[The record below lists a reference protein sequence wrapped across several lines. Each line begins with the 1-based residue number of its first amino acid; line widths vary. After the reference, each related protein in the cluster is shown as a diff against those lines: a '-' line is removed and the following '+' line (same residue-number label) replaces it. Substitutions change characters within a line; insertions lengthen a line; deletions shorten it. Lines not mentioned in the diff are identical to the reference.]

1 MVLSRVWRAAV
12 LAVLVVGG
20 VVAGCGGGDDNGGSA
35 SSGGNEKVTLSL
47 LTDNSDQTLKP
58 AQALVKAFQAKN
70 PNITI
75 KMQTRPQGG
84 DGDNVVKTKLSTQDM
99 EDVFIYNSGSLFQAL
114 KPEQNLQPVTDESF
128 VKGLDKAFV
137 PSVSANNQVYG
148 APFGSAFGGGILY
161 NKKVYEKLGLEVPK
175 TWDEFM
181 ANNAKIKKA
190 GIDPVIQSYGE
201 TWTSQLFVLADY
213 HNVAAM
219 SPGWDQKYTH
229 NQVKYEQP
237 PALEGFQHLE
247 EVKKDGY
254 LNKNFGSLKVPAA
267 LSYLAQ
273 GKGAHYPQLT
283 VVVPNLET
291 SDPDKLN
298 DVGFFAQPGTDAA
311 KNGLTLW
318 LPGGIYIPKTTEGAK
333 LDAAKKFLAF
343 AASKEGCDAQAKA
356 FAPTGPWMVKA
367 CQLPDTVP
375 AAIKD
380 LQPYVDKGNVT
391 PALEFLSPVKGPALE
406 QITVE
411 VGSGLRNAQAGAKLY
426 DEDVKKQAQQ
436 LGLEG
441 W

>member
-1 MVLSRVWRAAV
+1 
-12 LAVLVVGG
+12 VLVVLVVAG
-20 VVAGCGGGDDNGGSA
+20 VVAGCGGGDDNGGGA
-35 SSGGNEKVTLSL
+35 SSGGNEKVTLSFL
-47 LTDNSDQTLKP
+47 VDNSDQGVKP
-58 AQALVKAFQAKN
+58 AQALADAFHAKN

-75 KMQTRPQGG
+75 KLQTRPQGS
-84 DGDNVVKTKLSTQDM
+84 DGDNIVKTKLSTQDM
-99 EDVFIYNSGSLFQAL
+99 EDVFAYNSGSLFQAL
-114 KPEQNLQPVTDESF
+114 KPEQNLQPLTDEAF
-128 VKGLDKAFV
+128 VKTTDKAFL
-137 PSVSANNQVYG
+137 PSVSANKQVYG

-213 HNVAAM
+213 HNVASM

-254 LNKNFGSLKVPAA
+254 LNKNYGSLKVNQA

-283 VVVPNLET
+283 VVVPNLEA

-318 LPGGIYIPKTTEGAK
+318 LPGGLYIPRTTEGAK
-333 LDAAKKFLAF
+333 LDAAKKFLNF
-343 AASKEGCDAQAKA
+343 AASPEGCAAQAKG
-356 FAPTGPWMVKA
+356 FAPTGPYMTKG

>member
-1 MVLSRVWRAAV
+1 VASRRAR
-12 LAVLVVGG
+12 VLVVAG
-20 VVAGCGGGDDNGGSA
+20 VVAGCGGGDDNGGGA
-35 SSGGNEKVTLSL
+35 SSGGNEKVTLSFL
-47 LTDNSDQTLKP
+47 VDNSDQGVKP
-58 AQALVKAFQAKN
+58 AQALADAFHAKN

-75 KMQTRPQGG
+75 KLQTRPQGS
-84 DGDNVVKTKLSTQDM
+84 DGDNIVKTKLSTQDM
-99 EDVFIYNSGSLFQAL
+99 EDVFAYNSGSLFQAL
-114 KPEQNLQPVTDESF
+114 KPEQNLQPLTDEAF
-128 VKGLDKAFV
+128 VKTTDTAFL
-137 PSVSANNQVYG
+137 PSVSANKQVYG

-213 HNVAAM
+213 HNVASM

-247 EVKKDGY
+247 DVKKDGY

>member
-114 KPEQNLQPVTDESF
+114 KPEQNLQPVTDEPF

>member
-1 MVLSRVWRAAV
+1 
-12 LAVLVVGG
+12 
-20 VVAGCGGGDDNGGSA
+20 
-35 SSGGNEKVTLSL
+35 
-47 LTDNSDQTLKP
+47 
-58 AQALVKAFQAKN
+58 
-70 PNITI
+70 
-75 KMQTRPQGG
+75 
-84 DGDNVVKTKLSTQDM
+84 
-99 EDVFIYNSGSLFQAL
+99 
-114 KPEQNLQPVTDESF
+114 
-128 VKGLDKAFV
+128 
-137 PSVSANNQVYG
+137 
-148 APFGSAFGGGILY
+148 
-161 NKKVYEKLGLEVPK
+161 
-175 TWDEFM
+175 M
-181 ANNAKIKKA
+181 ANNAKIKAA

-213 HNVAAM
+213 HNVASM

-229 NQVKYEQP
+229 NQAKYEQP

-254 LNKNFGSLKVPAA
+254 LNKNYGSLKVPAA
-267 LSYLAQ
+267 LSYLAA

-283 VVVPNLET
+283 VVVPNLQT

-298 DVGFFAQPGTDAA
+298 DIGFFAQPGTDAS

-318 LPGGIYIPKTTEGAK
+318 LPGGIYIPRTTEGAK

-343 AASKEGCDAQAKA
+343 AATPAGCDAQAKA
-356 FAPTGPWMVKA
+356 FAPTGPFMVKG
-367 CQLPDTVP
+367 CQLPADVP
-375 AAIKD
+375 QAIKD

-436 LGLEG
+436 LGLQG

>member
-1 MVLSRVWRAAV
+1 MLSRMWRAGV
-12 LAVLVVGG
+12 LAVLVIAG
-20 VVAGCGGGDDNGGSA
+20 VVVGCGGGDDAGGGS
-35 SSGGNEKVTLSL
+35 SGSEKVTLSFL
-47 LTDNSDQTLKP
+47 VDNSDQGLKP
-58 AQALVKAFQAKN
+58 AQGVVDAFHAKN

-75 KMQTRPQGG
+75 KIETRPQGS
-84 DGDNVVKTKLSTQDM
+84 DGDNIVKTRLSTQDM
-99 EDVFIYNSGSLFQAL
+99 TDMFAYNSGSLLQAL
-114 KPEQNLQPVTDESF
+114 KPEQNLQPLTDEAF
-128 VKGLDKAFV
+128 VKSTDKAFL
-137 PSVSANNQVYG
+137 PSVSANKQVYG

-161 NKKVYEKLGLEVPK
+161 NKKVYEKLGLEVPE

-229 NQVKYEQP
+229 NQAKYEQP
-237 PALEGFQHLE
+237 PAIEGFQHLE

-267 LSYLAQ
+267 LSYLAA

-298 DVGFFAQPGTDAA
+298 DVGFFAQPGADAS

-318 LPGGIYIPKTTEGAK
+318 LPGGVYIPRTTEGAK
-333 LDAAKKFLAF
+333 LDAAKKFLNF
-343 AASKEGCDAQAKA
+343 AASPEGCEAQAKA
-356 FAPTGPWMVKA
+356 FAPTGPYMTKG
-367 CQLPDTVP
+367 CQLPDSVP

-380 LQPYVDKGNVT
+380 LQPYVDQGKVT

-411 VGSGLRNAQAGAKLY
+411 VGSGLRGAQAGAKLY